1 MCLEKIPD
9 DSSIKTIHYKHSI
22 IILELK
28 ILCEY
33 VLTASVLIYILV
45 A

>member
-1 MCLEKIPD
+1 MWVEKMPD

-22 IILELK
+22 IILEHK

-33 VLTASVLIYILV
+33 VLAAHIFVYVLV